1 MKFILHVHVYV
12 VVNFSSQVIFFV
24 FGYVNE
30 CYCETRKTMNTRNIH
45 AMLLCCVPIRHEI
58 TNTQTADGY

>member
-1 MKFILHVHVYV
+1 MNYILHVHVYV

-30 CYCETRKTMNTRNIH
+30 CYCETHKTMNTRNIH
-45 AMLLCCVPIRHEI
+45 AMLLCCEKLANKARD
-58 TNTQTADGY
+58 N